1 MSSNFYHQ
9 TKGDVF
15 ISTDPSLI
23 QVDVVH
29 QYLTTASY
37 WAEKIPKAT
46 VAKAIQNS
54 MCFGVYRQNQ
64 QIGFARVIS
73 DKATFAYLA
82 DVFIL
87 PSEQSKGLGKWL
99 MEVIHAHPELQGLRR
114 WLLTTKDAH
123 GLYEQYGWQAIS
135 DDLRNR
141 LMTINKPNIYKDNL

>member
-1 MSSNFYHQ
+1 MNNKFYQ
-9 TKGDVF
+9 QSKDDLL

-23 QVDVVH
+23 QIESVH
-29 QYLTTASY
+29 NYLTKESY
-37 WAEKIPKAT
+37 WAEKIPRTT
-46 VAKAIQNS
+46 VERAIENS
-54 MCFGVYRQNQ
+54 LCFGVYRNIE

-87 PSEQSKGLGKWL
+87 PFEHGKGLGKWL
-99 MEVIHAHPELQGLRR
+99 MQVIHEHPELQGLRR

-123 GLYEQYGWQAIS
+123 GLYEQFGWQPIT

-141 LMTINKPNIYKDNL
+141 LMTINKPNIYKENL

>member
-1 MSSNFYHQ
+1 MNSNFYQQ
-9 TKGDVF
+9 TKGEVF

-29 QYLTTASY
+29 QYLTTESY

-46 VAKAIQNS
+46 VEKAILNS
-54 MCFGVYRQNQ
+54 LCFGVYQ
-64 QIGFARVIS
+64 QHQLIGFARVMT
-73 DKATFAYLA
+73 DKATFAYVA

-87 PSEQSKGLGKWL
+87 KSYQGKGYGKWL

-123 GLYEQYGWQAIS
+123 GLYEQFGWQPIS